1 MTAGGGGR
9 PGGPGS
15 GAAGGAPATGVGH
28 IVPCRGGPSWM
39 GWLRVD
45 DPLPL
50 EVRHTGGT
58 YVLECD
64 PSDQAGDHR
73 ACRDHWYVWLPDG

>member
-1 MTAGGGGR
+1 
-9 PGGPGS
+9 
-15 GAAGGAPATGVGH
+15 
-28 IVPCRGGPSWM
+28 M